1 MDHYKRVGIEAEKVE
16 KGVDYGIYHTTFKIK
31 DDPLV
36 SVIIPNKDHTV
47 DLDNCIRPMLTEG
60 TYKNL
65 EFVIVENNSTEQATW
80 DYYEKIQKEFPNVHV
95 VRWERVQLLRD
106 QQLRRTARKGRVPSV
121 HEQRYRTDRKEFC
134 GRDAWLC
141 PEGGRG
147 DQLMARLLYEDDTI
161 QHAYVVIGFGGIA

>member
-1 MDHYKRVGIEAEKVE
+1 MGIEAEKVE

-31 DDPLV
+31 DAPLV

-65 EFVIVENNSTEQATW
+65 EFVIVENNSTEQATL

-121 HEQRYRTDRKEFC
+121 YEQRY
-134 GRDAWLC
+134 
-141 PEGGRG
+141 
-147 DQLMARLLYEDDTI
+147 
-161 QHAYVVIGFGGIA
+161 